1 MSELLGRAAQLG
13 QAQRRLERERA
24 AQDAV
29 DEAARWAASEAAR
42 RESRQR
48 VSEFVGILATRNIP
62 TMPLYQEIIHKG
74 FNPGNMSTDIIPDRR
89 LGWEHRADGWVVRER
104 SYPYD
109 EEPIRGLFVTNSG
122 DYYFCRET
130 LKTRDTGL
138 VPDYVRRQIRTPE
151 FAITEDPYY
160 DNVES
165 SRKDPDSRRWSHFAG
180 EEGLGIL
187 AHALVRLGIEK

>member
-13 QAQRRLERERA
+13 QEQRRLEREKT
-24 AQDAV
+24 AQGV
-29 DEAARWAASEAAR
+29 LDEARRRAKSEADR
-42 RESRQR
+42 RESRRR
-48 VSEFVGILATRNIP
+48 VSEFVGILVARRIP
-62 TMPLYQEIIHKG
+62 TIPLYQEIIHKG
-74 FNPGNMSTDIIPDRR
+74 SGYGNMSTHIIPDRTV
-89 LGWEHRADGWVVRER
+89 GWEHRADGWVVREP

-109 EEPIRGLFVTNSG
+109 EEPIRGLFITDNS
-122 DYYFCRET
+122 DYYFCHEP

-151 FAITEDPYY
+151 FAITDPYF

-165 SRKDPDSRRWSHFAG
+165 STKEPTSARWSHFAR